1 MKKHSNSTQNIQR
14 LGKETNWFGLKGNI
28 SMSKKGKL
36 TKVEKFYIENNQNK
50 DLKEV
55 AKDLDRTLASVTK
68 YSESLVDTKHVTKT
82 RDNEEQSSVSDLMG
96 RKEDRGVTIMTQ
108 AASELSDEGRSKRK
122 QQSSKYKNSIFVIKK
137 ENE

>member
-1 MKKHSNSTQNIQR
+1 
-14 LGKETNWFGLKGNI
+14 
-28 SMSKKGKL
+28 MSKKGKL
-36 TKVEKFYIENNQNK
+36 NKVEMFYIENNKNK